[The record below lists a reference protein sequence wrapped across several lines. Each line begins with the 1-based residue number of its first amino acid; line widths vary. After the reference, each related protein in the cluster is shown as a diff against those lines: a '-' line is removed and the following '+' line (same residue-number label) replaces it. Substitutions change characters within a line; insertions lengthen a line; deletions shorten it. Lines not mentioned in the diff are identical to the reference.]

1 MSFEEDF
8 QAKGSGYPKLPLK
21 DLLKIIKSYRK
32 KRSLWFIIKW
42 VFFLR
47 PMPPAGKIHIPGI
60 LRLFGQWNK
69 EALHLYR
76 IHVGLRK
83 ELGSTRASLATLE
96 IYRTYNRYL
105 EEYNRKRLGS
115 RWHRFK
121 QRFKKKRIP
130 APVTFAPL
138 DPDQDS
144 IESIE
149 RKKEVSF
156 RVKRRAQRCEQ
167 LRRQKQADASSIE
180 LSSYP
185 ELIWR
190 SIYQRE
196 EYFFG
201 KRPNEL
207 LIDQLPFLEPGL
219 AYFPGAG
226 EGRDAVY
233 AARMGWRVF
242 AADLCEQAIAKANQL
257 ASEYRVS
264 FESKVMDVRTQLPD
278 HSFNLV
284 VVSWVTLP
292 KGERE
297 YFHQRLIS
305 SLKPGGYLFFT
316 GILEQLPS
324 LSSLGF
330 GNSVPAIDEVFQDFL
345 GSKILFFKK
354 RKGPICVGGQV
365 DEKVQFVQI
374 VVQKG

>member
-1 MSFEEDF
+1 M
-8 QAKGSGYPKLPLK
+8 
-21 DLLKIIKSYRK
+21 
-32 KRSLWFIIKW
+32 
-42 VFFLR
+42 
-47 PMPPAGKIHIPGI
+47 
-60 LRLFGQWNK
+60 
-69 EALHLYR
+69 
-76 IHVGLRK
+76 
-83 ELGSTRASLATLE
+83 
-96 IYRTYNRYL
+96 
-105 EEYNRKRLGS
+105 
-115 RWHRFK
+115 
-121 QRFKKKRIP
+121 
-130 APVTFAPL
+130 
-138 DPDQDS
+138 
-144 IESIE
+144 
-149 RKKEVSF
+149 SF
-156 RVKRRAQRCEQ
+156 RVKRRAQRWEQ

-374 VVQKG
+374 VVQKM